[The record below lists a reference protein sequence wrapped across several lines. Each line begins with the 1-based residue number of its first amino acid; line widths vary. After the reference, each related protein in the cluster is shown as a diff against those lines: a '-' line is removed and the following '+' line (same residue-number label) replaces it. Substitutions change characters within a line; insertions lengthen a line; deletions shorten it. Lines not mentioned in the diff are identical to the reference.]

1 VVVGLAVIIFL
12 AALGYLIQFLQTPSG
27 LVTVIVIIG
36 ILVGVFVLRK
46 RQQITHRQAWQ
57 MQQQQ
62 QAAWQFNQQQKAARQ
77 LYAQQEWERQEK
89 ERQEQERIAR
99 MKSLGDILVLTPGEF
114 EKLTGKI
121 LEANG
126 FHDVQIVGGSG
137 DLGIDIFAL
146 DQYGNKHAVQCK
158 RYAPGNTVGSPAIQ
172 TFFGMMIHHQVQKG
186 IFVTTSTFSRPA
198 IDLATQ
204 RDIQL
209 IDGDQLIRLLQ
220 GLQQSSPKILP

>member
-1 VVVGLAVIIFL
+1 VVVGFAVIIFL

-36 ILVGVFVLRK
+36 VLVGVFVLRK
-46 RQQITHRQAWQ
+46 RQQITQRQAWQ

-62 QAAWQFNQQQKAARQ
+62 QAAWQFNQQQEAARQ

-126 FHDVQIVGGSG
+126 FHSVQIVGGSG

-146 DQYGNKHAVQCK
+146 DQLGNKHAVQCK
-158 RYAPGNTVGSPAIQ
+158 RYAPGHTVGSPAIQ

-209 IDGDQLIRLLQ
+209 IDGDQIIGLLQ
-220 GLQQSSPKILP
+220 GFQQRLP